1 MPVRKKIP
9 VGVIKLVNLDR
20 ICYDFGFFMREIVNF
35 NFILITLEVLT
46 VISNFSRWG
55 LNWPKAKKGQP
66 EPKWANPA
74 LNLNNNFGKS
84 C

>member
-1 MPVRKKIP
+1 MARPDQLPGPDFHSIAQNKKIA
-9 VGVIKLVNLDR
+9 KAKELVKNGQKYVKNG
-20 ICYDFGFFMREIVNF
+20 C
-35 NFILITLEVLT
+35 
-46 VISNFSRWG
+46 
-55 LNWPKAKKGQP
+55 LNWPEAKEGQP